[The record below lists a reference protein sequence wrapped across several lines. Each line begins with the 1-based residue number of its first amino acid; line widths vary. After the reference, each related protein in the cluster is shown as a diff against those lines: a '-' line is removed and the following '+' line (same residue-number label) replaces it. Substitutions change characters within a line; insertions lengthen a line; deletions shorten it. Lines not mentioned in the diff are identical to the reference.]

1 LVVSDLH
8 LGEDLL
14 PGASEENKSAVAMAG
29 TAFCE
34 FLRHHARFRVDGRPW
49 RLVINGD
56 LFDFMSVRVDEVP
69 LRPGEASHSLG
80 AGRREDASIVRMRV
94 MGARYRSVFA
104 QMMRF
109 AGAGHRIEIII
120 GNHDQELM
128 WPSVWAELQKA
139 LVAACPTGVDADAAL
154 ARIGL
159 HRWFIHE
166 PGVAW
171 IEHGH
176 QYDDACAFEF
186 NLAST
191 DPRTAELVTNVDYAA
206 LRYISAAAPDVDTHG
221 TEEWSFG
228 GYLRFVSSR
237 GPAALAHY
245 VASYARFV
253 RALFAARRV
262 HRSIRVR
269 RERAGIHDRA
279 LDQLSASTGV
289 PRRTLDRVDRLA
301 RSPMTRSTRRLMRM
315 LRLDRMLLL
324 LGTLVVALVALV
336 ALPTWAGV
344 IAAAVAAAA
353 GYKTAELI
361 GPPPAV
367 QAAMTYVPRQIA
379 AIVDVPVVVFGHTHE
394 PLNMPLGDGARYL
407 NAGTWLPAI
416 RPGLL
421 RSFTHVAILRDADG
435 ARCELRQWKNGASRP
450 YVERRDPT
458 PAPIAE
464 PASAPVPV
472 SVPVPVT
479 AGAPVSAPVGAAA
492 PANDTTNTDDATRA
506 A

>member
-1 LVVSDLH
+1 MNSPQETRTLPNLLVVSDLH

-14 PGASEENKSAVAMAG
+14 PGASDENKSAVSMAG
-29 TAFCE
+29 AAFCE
-34 FLRHHARFRVDGRPW
+34 FLRHHARFRMHGRPW

-56 LFDFMSVRVDEVP
+56 LFDFMSVRVDDVP
-69 LRPGEASHSLG
+69 LRHGEANHALG

-94 MGARYRSVFA
+94 MGARYRSVLA

-109 AGAGHRIEIII
+109 AGAGNQIEIII

-128 WPSVWAELQKA
+128 WPSVWGELQKA
-139 LVAACPTGVDADAAL
+139 FVAACPTGVDADAAL
-154 ARIGL
+154 ARIGQ

-176 QYDDACAFEF
+176 QYDDACSFEF
-186 NLAST
+186 GLAST
-191 DPRTAELVTNVDYAA
+191 DPRTGELATNVDYAA

-228 GYLRFVSSR
+228 GYLRFVASR
-237 GPAALAHY
+237 GPAALGHY

-269 RERAGIHDRA
+269 RARAAEHDRA
-279 LDQLSASTGV
+279 LDQLVATTGV
-289 PRRTLDRVDRLA
+289 PRKTLDRVDRLA

-324 LGTLVVALVALV
+324 VGAVALAVLALI

-344 IAAAVAAAA
+344 IGAAVAAAA
-353 GYKTAELI
+353 GYKAAEMI

-379 AIVDVPVVVFGHTHE
+379 EIVGVPAVVFGHTHE
-394 PLNMPLGDGARYL
+394 PLDIPVPGGARYL

-435 ARCELRQWKNGASRP
+435 TARCELRQWKNGATRP
-450 YVERRDPT
+450 YVERRDAT
-458 PAPIAE
+458 PV
-464 PASAPVPV
+464 SVPV
-472 SVPVPVT
+472 SVP
-479 AGAPVSAPVGAAA
+479 
-492 PANDTTNTDDATRA
+492 ANDAVAATDEVA